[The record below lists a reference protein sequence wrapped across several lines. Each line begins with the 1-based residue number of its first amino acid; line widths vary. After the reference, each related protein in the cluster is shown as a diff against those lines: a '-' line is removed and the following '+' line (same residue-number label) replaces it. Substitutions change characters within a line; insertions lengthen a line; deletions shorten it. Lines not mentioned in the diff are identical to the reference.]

1 MLALVARSARIGV
14 VLLLMALFAVP
25 QDLLAD
31 EHVVSRSELQQQAL
45 KAARTRQDRVQ
56 SVQRFFAS
64 ETARKAL
71 KSARIDTE
79 KVQSVIPQISDE
91 ELAQLA
97 AKADSAQKDFAAG
110 SLSNQEL
117 TYIIIALAT
126 AVLVI
131 IIIEH

>member
-64 ETARKAL
+64 ETACKAL